1 MTAPEAAEEW
11 LARRCDDF
19 ARRVNGVYA
28 AVFSGVTDTAQRR
41 ERMREAIREGYHD
54 HIIAGRRAD
63 GKIEVF
69 SGVTDTETRKARM
82 REAIRSRGLAE
93 AICGKRGEKVET
105 FRAVYQRVYGEAL

>member
-1 MTAPEAAEEW
+1 MTPNDRAEEW

-28 AVFSGVTDTAQRR
+28 A
-41 ERMREAIREGYHD
+41 
-54 HIIAGRRAD
+54 
-63 GKIEVF
+63 VF

-93 AICGKRGEKVET
+93 AICGKRDGRIET
-105 FRAVYQRVYGEAL
+105 FGETYRRIYGEAL

>member
-19 ARRVNGVYA
+19 GRRVNGVYA
-28 AVFSGVTDTAQRR
+28 A
-41 ERMREAIREGYHD
+41 
-54 HIIAGRRAD
+54 
-63 GKIEVF
+63 VF

-93 AICGKRGEKVET
+93 AICGKRDGKVET
-105 FRAVYQRVYGEAL
+105 FSETYRRIYGEAL

>member
-1 MTAPEAAEEW
+1 MTPHDRAEEW

-19 ARRVNGVYA
+19 NARAGGVYA
-28 AVFSGVTDTAQRR
+28 A
-41 ERMREAIREGYHD
+41 
-54 HIIAGRRAD
+54 
-63 GKIEVF
+63 VF

-82 REAIRSRGLAE
+82 REAITDRHLAD

>member
-19 ARRVNGVYA
+19 GRRVNGVYA
-28 AVFSGVTDTAQRR
+28 A
-41 ERMREAIREGYHD
+41 
-54 HIIAGRRAD
+54 
-63 GKIEVF
+63 VF

-82 REAIRSRGLAE
+82 REAITDRHLAD